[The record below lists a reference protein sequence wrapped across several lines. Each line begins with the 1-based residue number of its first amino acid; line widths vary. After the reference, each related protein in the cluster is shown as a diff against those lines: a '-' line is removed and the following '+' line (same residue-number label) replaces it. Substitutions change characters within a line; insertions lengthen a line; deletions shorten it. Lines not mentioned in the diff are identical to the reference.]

1 MFLMLMQHEERKNV
15 FNDDWDDSGE
25 IPVKD
30 GYDPKKKYYKNYL
43 IMGQFFFKI
52 QEAAWWFVAELEDA
66 LYPYRD
72 REVDKPLWAENYEV
86 NVDEL
91 SYLKSQMESANQRI
105 ERLQSEMI
113 FVQSS
118 INSLSDKRKISIK
131 SDQIKSNEGQ
141 EGSET
146 ADKTSKETS

>member
-1 MFLMLMQHEERKNV
+1 M
-15 FNDDWDDSGE
+15 FNDDYEEYGE
-25 IPVKD
+25 IPLKD

-52 QEAAWWFVAELEDA
+52 QEATWWIVAELEDW

-72 REVDKPLWAENYEV
+72 REVDRPLWAEGEV
-86 NVDEL
+86 DVNEL

-131 SDQIKSNEGQ
+131 SDQIKLNEGQ

-146 ADKTSKETS
+146 ANQTSKETS

>member
-1 MFLMLMQHEERKNV
+1 M
-15 FNDDWDDSGE
+15 FNDDWDDSGP

-52 QEAAWWFVAELEDA
+52 QEATWWIVAELEDW

-72 REVDKPLWAENYEV
+72 REVDRPLWAEGEV
-86 NVDEL
+86 DVNEL

-131 SDQIKSNEGQ
+131 SDQIKLNEGQ

-146 ADKTSKETS
+146 ANQTSKETS

>member
-1 MFLMLMQHEERKNV
+1 M
-15 FNDDWDDSGE
+15 FNDDWEDSGP
-25 IPVKD
+25 IPVED
-30 GYDPKKKYYKNYL
+30 DYDPKAKYYKNYL

-72 REVDKPLWAENYEV
+72 REVTQPLWAEGKDDDYG
-86 NVDEL
+86 EL
-91 SYLKSQMESANQRI
+91 AYLKSQMESANQRI

-113 FVQSS
+113 FCQSA

-131 SDQIKSNEGQ
+131 PDQTKLNEGQ
-141 EGSET
+141 ESSKENHQ
-146 ADKTSKETS
+146 TSKETS

>member
-1 MFLMLMQHEERKNV
+1 M
-15 FNDDWDDSGE
+15 FNDDYEEYGE
-25 IPVKD
+25 IPLKD

-72 REVDKPLWAENYEV
+72 REIDRPLWAESEV
-86 NVDEL
+86 DVNEL
-91 SYLKSQMESANQRI
+91 SYLKSQMESSNQRI

>member
-1 MFLMLMQHEERKNV
+1 M
-15 FNDDWDDSGE
+15 FNDDWEDSGP
-25 IPVKD
+25 IPVED
-30 GYDPKKKYYKNYL
+30 DYDPKAKYYKNYL

-72 REVDKPLWAENYEV
+72 REVTKPLWAEGKDDDYG
-86 NVDEL
+86 EL
-91 SYLKSQMESANQRI
+91 AYLKSQMESANQRI

-113 FVQSS
+113 FCQSA

-131 SDQIKSNEGQ
+131 PDQTKLNEGQ
-141 EGSET
+141 ESSKENHQ
-146 ADKTSKETS
+146 TSKETS

>member
-1 MFLMLMQHEERKNV
+1 MHH
-15 FNDDWDDSGE
+15 
-25 IPVKD
+25 
-30 GYDPKKKYYKNYL
+30 YDPKAKYYKNYL
-43 IMGQFFFKI
+43 IMGKFFFKI

-72 REVDKPLWAENYEV
+72 REIDRPLWAESEV
-86 NVDEL
+86 DVNEL

-113 FVQSS
+113 FCQSA

-131 SDQIKSNEGQ
+131 PDQTKLNEGQ
-141 EGSET
+141 ESSKENHQ
-146 ADKTSKETS
+146 TSKETS

>member
-1 MFLMLMQHEERKNV
+1 MHH
-15 FNDDWDDSGE
+15 
-25 IPVKD
+25 
-30 GYDPKKKYYKNYL
+30 YDPKAKYYKNYL
-43 IMGQFFFKI
+43 IMGKFFFKI

-72 REVDKPLWAENYEV
+72 REIDRPLWAESEV
-86 NVDEL
+86 DVNEL